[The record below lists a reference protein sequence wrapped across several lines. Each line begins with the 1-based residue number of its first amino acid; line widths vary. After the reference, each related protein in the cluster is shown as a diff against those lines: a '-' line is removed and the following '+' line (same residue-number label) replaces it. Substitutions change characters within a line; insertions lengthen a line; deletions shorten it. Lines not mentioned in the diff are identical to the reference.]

1 MTLTEALIFNTEQNR
16 VLGKWRNHH
25 PPALPRPR
33 LQLRPTD
40 CPSHCLPLSLRS
52 FPLPIIPLCL
62 SRKKRKEK
70 KKKLLIAGYPPL
82 KRKTGDEW
90 WHIIV
95 AYMTNSLTFWRG
107 VQYGGRRVFLHSFG
121 SFTRSKILPR
131 WVLYQVQLLRRYVK

>member
-16 VLGKWRNHH
+16 FLGKWRRNH
-25 PPALPRPR
+25 PPPPASNSVL
-33 LQLRPTD
+33 LTVRPTAFPLTWD
-40 CPSHCLPLSLRS
+40 HSLSLLS
-52 FPLPIIPLCL
+52 LYIF
-62 SRKKRKEK
+62 SRKKK
-70 KKKLLIAGYPPL
+70 KILIAGYLPL